1 MSFGK
6 LKSARK
12 AKEFH
17 SYVKPDGSSLSDA
30 EGLTASLNTAPAS
43 DSTEQIEQLAGS
55 GANTEPDQM
64 QHTSAHPAQTPR
76 TDEVP
81 YGSLAEESQEV
92 QPDLKPAPS
101 TVPGKAPDGPVQRNA
116 ETTTP
121 VPLND
126 CHISLPAS
134 LQIRESSRHGRGIYT
149 NTALQA
155 GTVVMSIVPHVS
167 VLSTSYLDQHCSAC
181 AASATES
188 GLKRCPKCKT
198 VYYCDKACQDRDW
211 AWHKHEC
218 SALQTWA
225 ASAPSP
231 DVMIPSDA
239 VRCLGRILWGS
250 QKEGPDST
258 WAREIRM
265 MQSNRASVH
274 SSSVEDHTYL
284 AHSLVRYLG
293 VRAPAD
299 LQPFSLSSASDLVD
313 LISRFTT
320 NTFTLTSASLSPIGI
335 CVAPTVAFANHSCSP
350 NAVIVFPRA
359 QGTPASKEPSLNLVA
374 LRDIAPGKEVRIS
387 YVDTTLPKD
396 LRQKELTEVYNFTCQ
411 CKLCTKPP
419 TVDPRESLWCPKKCG
434 GTCPLPT
441 EEDNL
446 FRCTKCGA
454 GVTNVDAVLDAARI
468 GQEALDKATSL
479 QFRGELS
486 LRSKGYNAT
495 QLTTN
500 IIPIL
505 VSTGLTPSAH
515 PLLAMTRLHQELL
528 IASLPTSLSQ
538 ESLDEV
544 IRTAAKY
551 NAGLQPILPKGHPIR
566 AIALAELGKLL
577 AVDEPASLASP
588 AQASMFPPSGPPR
601 LKLAYESLVRAH
613 EELLVGFGKANGG
626 GHVGRD
632 VRDAIAR
639 LEKEIGVWTSG
650 IKNALED
657 SVLAQ
662 RAG

>member
-1 MSFGK
+1 
-6 LKSARK
+6 
-12 AKEFH
+12 
-17 SYVKPDGSSLSDA
+17 
-30 EGLTASLNTAPAS
+30 
-43 DSTEQIEQLAGS
+43 
-55 GANTEPDQM
+55 
-64 QHTSAHPAQTPR
+64 
-76 TDEVP
+76 
-81 YGSLAEESQEV
+81 
-92 QPDLKPAPS
+92 
-101 TVPGKAPDGPVQRNA
+101 
-116 ETTTP
+116 
-121 VPLND
+121 
-126 CHISLPAS
+126 
-134 LQIRESSRHGRGIYT
+134 
-149 NTALQA
+149 
-155 GTVVMSIVPHVS
+155 MSIVPHVS
-167 VLSTSYLDQHCSAC
+167 VLATPYLDQHCSAC
-181 AASATES
+181 AAPAPET
-188 GLKRCPKCKT
+188 GLKRCPKCKA
-198 VYYCDKACQDRDW
+198 VYYCDKACQNRDW
-211 AWHKHEC
+211 VWHKHEC

-265 MQSNRASVH
+265 MQSNRSTVH
-274 SSSVEDHTYL
+274 ASSVEDHTYL

-293 VRAPAD
+293 VRAPAE
-299 LQPFSLSSASDLVD
+299 LQPFSLSSAGDLVD

-374 LRDIAPGKEVRIS
+374 LRDIAPGKEIRIS

-419 TVDPRESLWCPKKCG
+419 AVDPRESLWCPKKCG

-446 FRCTKCGA
+446 FRCAKCGA
-454 GVTNVDAVLDAARI
+454 GITNVDAVLDAARI
-468 GQEALDKATSL
+468 GQQALDKATSL
-479 QFRGELS
+479 Q
-486 LRSKGYNAT
+486 SKDPAKAT

-505 VSTGLTPSAH
+505 ISTGLTPSSH

-538 ESLDEV
+538 ETLDEV

-551 NAGLQPILPKGHPIR
+551 SAGLQPVLPNGHPIR

-577 AVDEPASLASP
+577 AVDEPAPHDGP
-588 AQASMFPPSGPPR
+588 AQAATFPPSGPSR

-639 LEKEIGVWTSG
+639 LEKEIGVWTAG
-650 IKNALED
+650 VRNALED
-657 SVLAQ
+657 SALAQ
-662 RAG
+662 RAQ